1 MNQSTP
7 FWTVSYSPNIS
18 APLMQSYTATAIGSS
33 ITFSPEN
40 GLVTSTGFVSI
51 ISTGNGGLGTLC
63 SISVVIVFLPV
74 CYLVNYYSAYQDH
87 CHAYREHSQS
97 VSH

>member
-1 MNQSTP
+1 MNQSMP

-40 GLVTSTGFVSI
+40 GLATSTGARSM
-51 ISTGNGGLGTLC
+51 ISTSNGGLGTLC
-63 SISVVIVFLPV
+63 SISVVICFLPV
-74 CYLVNYYSAYQDH
+74 CYLVNYHSKYGNRYKTHRQ
-87 CHAYREHSQS
+87 HSQS